1 MLSNAKHL
9 AVDSA
14 TYFAGSLL
22 FPSASDLKV
31 NYRQDDIAE
40 LNFNSQ
46 FKRNNV
52 PLG

>member
-9 AVDSA
+9 VVDSA

-22 FPSASDLKV
+22 FSSASDLKV

-40 LNFNSQ
+40 LNFNFQ
-46 FKRNNV
+46 FSI
-52 PLG
+52 